1 MDLKKVVKEVV
12 ANSGGLENIKNVNHC
27 ATRLR
32 MELKDEK
39 RYDRDKLENID
50 GVKGVFFTNG
60 QLQLIFGSGL
70 VQQVFNAYNAEFSG
84 SAASTQTSEE
94 DNKPKGNLAQRFVK
108 MLSDIFVPIIPA
120 IVAGGLLMGINNILT
135 AKDIFFEGQSLL
147 EAFPGIDSLA
157 NMINIFA
164 NAPFVFLPVLIAFS
178 ATKRF
183 GGNPYLGAAL
193 GMIMVHPDIINAYVA
208 SNNPGMD
215 IPTWN
220 VLGMGI
226 SKIGYQGTVLPIVV
240 MSFVLA
246 VIEKKLRKVT
256 PIYLDN
262 LTTPLLSIFITAF
275 LTFAVTGPILREAGN
290 YLTYGLSWLYNTL
303 GFIGAGIFGGVYAP
317 VVITGMHHSFIAVET
332 SLLADMAN
340 TGGSF
345 IFPIASMSNAA
356 QGGAVLAVMVF
367 SKNGKLKSLAS
378 ASGISALLGITEPA
392 MFGVNLRLKY
402 PFYAALIG
410 SAVSSA
416 WLGLNHVLAI
426 ALGAAGIPGFLSI
439 PYQKWFV
446 FGIGLLLSIV
456 ISFVV
461 TAYFYKTK
469 DVESEK

>member
-1 MDLKKVVKEVV
+1 
-12 ANSGGLENIKNVNHC
+12 
-27 ATRLR
+27 
-32 MELKDEK
+32 
-39 RYDRDKLENID
+39 
-50 GVKGVFFTNG
+50 
-60 QLQLIFGSGL
+60 
-70 VQQVFNAYNAEFSG
+70 
-84 SAASTQTSEE
+84 
-94 DNKPKGNLAQRFVK
+94 
-108 MLSDIFVPIIPA
+108 
-120 IVAGGLLMGINNILT
+120 
-135 AKDIFFEGQSLL
+135 
-147 EAFPGIDSLA
+147 
-157 NMINIFA
+157 
-164 NAPFVFLPVLIAFS
+164 
-178 ATKRF
+178 
-183 GGNPYLGAAL
+183 
-193 GMIMVHPDIINAYVA
+193 
-208 SNNPGMD
+208 
-215 IPTWN
+215 
-220 VLGMGI
+220 
-226 SKIGYQGTVLPIVV
+226 

-275 LTFAVTGPILREAGN
+275 LTFAVTGPILREVGN

-317 VVITGMHHSFIAVET
+317 IVITGMHHSFIAVET

-410 SAVSSA
+410 SAISSA
-416 WLGLNHVLAI
+416 WLGLNHVLAT
-426 ALGAAGIPGFLSI
+426 ALGAAGLPGFLSI
-439 PYQKWFV
+439 PYQNWLS
-446 FGIGLLLSIV
+446 FGIGLILSIV

-461 TAYFYKTK
+461 TAYFYKTR
-469 DVESEK
+469 DVDNEE

>member
-1 MDLKKVVKEVV
+1 
-12 ANSGGLENIKNVNHC
+12 
-27 ATRLR
+27 
-32 MELKDEK
+32 
-39 RYDRDKLENID
+39 
-50 GVKGVFFTNG
+50 
-60 QLQLIFGSGL
+60 
-70 VQQVFNAYNAEFSG
+70 
-84 SAASTQTSEE
+84 
-94 DNKPKGNLAQRFVK
+94 
-108 MLSDIFVPIIPA
+108 
-120 IVAGGLLMGINNILT
+120 MGINNILT
-135 AKDIFFEGQSLL
+135 AKDIFFEGQSLI

-157 NMINIFA
+157 NMVNIFA

-220 VLGMGI
+220 VLGMSI

>member
-1 MDLKKVVKEVV
+1 
-12 ANSGGLENIKNVNHC
+12 
-27 ATRLR
+27 

-39 RYDRDKLENID
+39 KYDRDKLENID

-84 SAASTQTSEE
+84 STASTETSEE

-135 AKDIFFEGQSLL
+135 AKNIFFEGQSLI

-157 NMINIFA
+157 NMVNIFA

-220 VLGMGI
+220 VLGMSI